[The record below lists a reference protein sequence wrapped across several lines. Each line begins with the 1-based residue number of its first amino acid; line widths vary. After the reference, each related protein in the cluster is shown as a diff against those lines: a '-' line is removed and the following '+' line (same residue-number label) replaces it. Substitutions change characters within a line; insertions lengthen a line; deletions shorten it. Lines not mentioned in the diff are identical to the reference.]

1 MMPLHHVAVRDTR
14 LAVHTAGAGVPL
26 VLLHAFPLDHGMWER
41 QAPLADHLRLIVPD
55 LRGFG
60 RSGDSLPESISQFAD
75 DTVALLDA
83 LHVEGPAVICGI
95 SMGGYVAQQIVARHP
110 DRVAAAV
117 LVDTRLQAYTP
128 EARAGRTDL
137 AAKVGRLGQG
147 ILADAMIPR
156 LLAESAAARG
166 LPGRADVESLLRQL
180 ILAQPVETIQAAL
193 AALGS
198 RPDMTAEMQQA
209 RPPMLLVVGEEDAI
223 TPPAFMEQ
231 AEEIIP
237 HAKLLIVPQAGHLPP
252 LEQPEIFN
260 AAVLDFLREL
270 PADRLGGVTR
280 AD

>member
-60 RSGDSLPESISQFAD
+60 MSGDSLPESISQFAD

-117 LVDTRLQAYTP
+117 LVDTRLQADTP

-260 AAVLDFLREL
+260 AAVLDFLRQL